1 MSNLHKT
8 AMEAVLAAAREDVAL
23 SLKDQDIADAHS
35 EEADDIVLDVA
46 ILHAYRVFVRICEQF
61 GHQVDEGLFADL
73 AGELA
78 DEIAEEG

>member
-1 MSNLHKT
+1 
-8 AMEAVLAAAREDVAL
+8 
-23 SLKDQDIADAHS
+23 
-35 EEADDIVLDVA
+35 VA

-61 GHQVDEGLFADL
+61 GHEVDEGLFADL